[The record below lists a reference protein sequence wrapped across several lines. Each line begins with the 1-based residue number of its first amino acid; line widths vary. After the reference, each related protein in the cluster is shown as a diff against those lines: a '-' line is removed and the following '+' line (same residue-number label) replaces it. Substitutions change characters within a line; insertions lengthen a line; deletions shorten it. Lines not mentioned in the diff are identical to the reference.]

1 VRLLLG
7 KSNSVAT
14 EGLNTTMRRGDMPK
28 SQISILVAED
38 FEPFRQFVCA
48 IFCTIPGLEVICE
61 TLDGVEAV
69 EKAKALQP
77 DIVLLDIGLQRL
89 NGIEAARH
97 ITRVAPATKIL
108 FLSQESS
115 VEMVQAAIEA
125 GGHGYVVKT
134 EAEKELAT
142 ALDTILRGEQF
153 LGTRY
158 SNSLFARTSESDAS
172 SRRRPVSTLR
182 AGSKIV

>member
-1 VRLLLG
+1 
-7 KSNSVAT
+7 
-14 EGLNTTMRRGDMPK
+14 MRRGDMPK
-28 SQISILVAED
+28 SQVSILVAED

-48 IFCTIPGLEVICE
+48 ILCAIPGLDVICE
-61 TLDGVEAV
+61 TSDGVEAV

-77 DIVLLDIGLQRL
+77 DIALLDIGLLTL
-89 NGIEAARH
+89 NGVEAARH

-115 VEMVQAAIEA
+115 VEIVQAAIEA

-134 EAEKELAT
+134 EAEKELGT

-158 SNSLFARTSESDAS
+158 SNAPFVRIS
-172 SRRRPVSTLR
+172 SSVS
-182 AGSKIV
+182 IVQGGPKVA